1 MPSSTLLTCCVSAA
15 LCSALVQA
23 ALAAFD
29 SRMRTLDPAQRDAD
43 DDELIVDDGGSD
55 LAQNIKCPITLVPV
69 RSHPL
74 PLCPLWP

>member
-1 MPSSTLLTCCVSAA
+1 MRCMCAA
-15 LCSALVQA
+15 LCSAQVQA

-29 SRMRTLDPAQRDAD
+29 SRMRTLNPSQQRYADD

-69 RSHPL
+69 RVID
-74 PLCPLWP
+74 C